1 MSLIS
6 SGDAVPSRVV
16 GVLRTLHHAGEHGL
30 TLEQLRNLMHP
41 SAVWSKG
48 REGRPRPNSMVEES
62 LEVCVDL
69 GLVEASDEENGPY
82 ALREDAHLGDPP
94 SYDGCIKELG
104 RRVLGGKGRA
114 QKEGGVNHYDQ
125 FTWVLAWYMD
135 QPLDAQLADDH
146 DQLREAFGDLADK
159 EFKNVNDILFGQ
171 VMHWG
176 EALGLL
182 VRLELRGPGE
192 GRESSGTRVLLVN
205 PAPFLRRHLADFMR
219 PGQIIEV
226 DAWLTELAGRF
237 HLFDTGRI
245 RQRIRNDAGR
255 NLSASLSLALVELE
269 GENVLKLDKV
279 PDAKAYNLHPEAT
292 GSERAVSDLTLLK
305 GTAP

>member
-16 GVLRTLHHAGEHGL
+16 GVLRTFHHAGEDGL
-30 TLEQLRNLMHP
+30 TLEQLQNLMHP
-41 SAVWSKG
+41 PAVWSKD
-48 REGRPRPNSMVEES
+48 REGRARPNTMVEEA

-69 GLVEASDEENGPY
+69 GLVEPPDEEDDPY

-94 SYDGCIKELG
+94 SYDACIKELG
-104 RRVLGGKGRA
+104 RRILGGKGA
-114 QKEGGVNHYDQ
+114 PQKKGVVNHYDQ
-125 FTWVLAWYMD
+125 FTWVLAWYLD
-135 QPLDAQLADDH
+135 QPLDAQLPDDH
-146 DQLREAFGDLADK
+146 DQLRMAFEDLAEK

-192 GRESSGTRVLLVN
+192 SSGTRVLLVN
-205 PAPFLRRHLADFMR
+205 PAPFLRRHLPDFMT
-219 PGQIIEV
+219 PGRSMEV
-226 DAWLTELAGRF
+226 DAWLAELAGRF

-245 RQRIRNDAGR
+245 RKLIRADAGK
-255 NLSASLSLALVELE
+255 NLSASLSLALQQLE
-269 GENVLKLDKV
+269 DEKLLQLGHV
-279 PDAKAYNLHPEAT
+279 SDAKAYNLHRDTAAPEL
-292 GSERAVSDLTLLK
+292 AVSDLTLVK
-305 GTAP
+305 GTTS